1 MKACRRARCPN
12 SPLLYLGGT
21 YSREAFPVIMLVAH
35 FICFLFLFYGTVLY
49 LFFFARLYRTA
60 RYCTAPFF
68 MLVLVGHSPH
78 HNQSSR
84 VGEWHSVA

>member
-49 LFFFARLYRTA
+49 LFFLLV
-60 RYCTAPFF
+60 CTVRHGT
-68 MLVLVGHSPH
+68 VLHLFLCSC
-78 HNQSSR
+78 SSVTR
-84 VGEWHSVA
+84 RITINPRA